1 MTRVRFHGAAL
12 DELSKEVSYYA
23 AVAAS
28 LGERFVVAI
37 ENATRLATDF
47 PLMGVKYKYGAR
59 QVFPKRFPFSLV
71 YLVRDDAIY
80 ILALAPFS
88 KQPGY
93 WRSRR
98 HEA

>member
-12 DELSKEVSYYA
+12 DEFSNEVSYYA
-23 AVAAS
+23 AVAPR
-28 LGERFVVAI
+28 LGESFVVAV

-47 PLMGVKYKYGAR
+47 PLMGATYKYGTR
-59 QVFPKRFPFSLV
+59 RVFPKRFPFSLV
-71 YLVRDDAIY
+71 YLVRDDEIY
-80 ILALAPFS
+80 ILALAPFR
-88 KQPGY
+88 KKPGY